1 MACGGLAWGGRVH
14 AVEWITTFGDVADE
28 VGEAGEEE
36 GRREGALAGRG
47 AGPTEDL
54 RFLHPEPV
62 TLFWWRGGSTRL
74 ALHMPSG
81 DDAKDAERW
90 TVPFY
95 LGSLA
100 PTGQM

>member
-1 MACGGLAWGGRVH
+1 
-14 AVEWITTFGDVADE
+14 
-28 VGEAGEEE
+28 
-36 GRREGALAGRG
+36 
-47 AGPTEDL
+47 
-54 RFLHPEPV
+54 
-62 TLFWWRGGSTRL
+62 
-74 ALHMPSG
+74 MPSGG